1 MLEHLAEQQLAA
13 VKGQVVE
20 SVLRAV
26 VEHGLA
32 VFEAEESDQLVLA
45 LVHEAREA
53 EVLCDVVEQHPA
65 GFVQPLGD
73 NQIP

>member
-1 MLEHLAEQQLAA
+1 
-13 VKGQVVE
+13 
-20 SVLRAV
+20 
-26 VEHGLA
+26 
-32 VFEAEESDQLVLA
+32 LA